1 MKNRNLAFIDL
12 ETTGLDPIK
21 HEIIEIGGIVARQI
35 PQAGRG
41 SAIEPIAEFEYKIKP
56 KDLTSADPEALRI
69 NGYNDA
75 DWLFAPD
82 LEQVLPAI
90 ADQTEGAIMIAHNVM
105 FDWNFLN
112 QAFLR
117 TGIKN
122 KMHYHKIDLLAMAFA
137 KLYHQEEV
145 QYFNLASLA
154 KHFDITNPKAHTA
167 LADTQTAFAIY
178 RKLLEI

>member
-12 ETTGLDPIK
+12 ETTGLDPIRN
-21 HEIIEIGGIVARQI
+21 EIIEIGGIVAKQI
-35 PQAGRG
+35 PIAGRG
-41 SAIEPIAEFEYKIKP
+41 SAIETIAEFEYKIKP
-56 KDLTSADPEALRI
+56 KNLASADPEALRI

-75 DWLFAPD
+75 DWLFAAD
-82 LEQVLPAI
+82 LKQVLPTV
-90 ADQTEGAIMIAHNVM
+90 ADKTEGAIMVAHNVI
-105 FDWNFLN
+105 FDLGFLN
-112 QAFLR
+112 QAFLK

-137 KLYHQEEV
+137 KLYHNEEV

-154 KHFDITNPKAHTA
+154 KYFGISNPKAHTA

-178 RKLLEI
+178 CKLLEI